1 MIGKIIKELRTNQ
14 KLTQKELAESL
25 NLTPKMVSF
34 YELGQRTPPS
44 DIIIKLSKIFDV
56 STDYLL
62 GITSSDNQSSE
73 TENQISAEDL
83 ELLQKI
89 KNLPPE
95 KKKAIEIL
103 VSNDDQ
109 SMVANK

>member
-44 DIIIKLSKIFDV
+44 DIIIKLSKIFNV

-62 GITSSDNQSSE
+62 GVTSSDNQSK
-73 TENQISAEDL
+73 TNNQISAEDL

-89 KNLPPE
+89 KNLSPE

-103 VSNDDQ
+103 VSDDKQ
-109 SMVANK
+109 SMVVNK